1 LLIHGARVSKF
12 WGIDVKWILRACAR
26 AVFRVRLDGQL
37 DAADGPSLF
46 AANHAAAFDSV
57 LLWFFLPRRSVV
69 VLPREDLRS
78 GWVRLALLFI
88 PHLVADMND
97 PATIKKVMRVLA
109 AGRSVALYPEGRVFD
124 APSVMKVY
132 EVPAL
137 IAAKT
142 GAPVVPVRIRYRR
155 GWPVRVEIRVR
166 APARIS
172 GASQAASRARRA
184 RAARELQR
192 LLEAAAYEQRPRTT
206 VFEAF
211 LDAVHE
217 RGRRTLI
224 IEDMK
229 EEPRS
234 YRELLKGS
242 LIIGRW
248 MSGWSAPGENVGVLL
263 PNSIPTVCAVLGLC
277 AFGRVPA
284 LLNYTAGPTA
294 VQGACA
300 AARVRT
306 VITSRAFIEQARLTG
321 VVSGIADLRL
331 LYLEDMGS
339 QFGLGDKLWLITRA
353 LRNPRRVITPGRSSG
368 PAVVVF
374 TSGSEARPKGVVL
387 SHEAILANITQIAA
401 VIDFT
406 PRDKVLNPLPLY
418 HSYSFTAGMMLCL
431 LTGTKLFL
439 YISPLRYR
447 AIPEIA
453 SRRDCTYLF
462 GTSTFLSY
470 YAKKADPLD
479 FHSVRRVISGG
490 EKLGA
495 DVARAWQEKFGLR
508 IYQGYGATEC
518 APVIALSTPRC
529 FKPGSVGPLLPGLDH
544 RIQKVEGIERGGVLH
559 LKGAQLMLGY
569 YLYENPGVIVP
580 PRSIYGDGWYN
591 TGDVVDVDEDGVL
604 TVVGRV
610 RRFAKI
616 AGEMVSLDIIEE
628 VAREASPAHRHAAVL
643 RAEAASGETTV
654 LFTTDPELN
663 RSALVHCARRLGRP
677 ELALSKRILW
687 MPEIPVLASGKTD
700 YVALETI
707 TTAANAPEAGPDDSD
722 ARSTASG

>member
-1 LLIHGARVSKF
+1 MAIVM
-12 WGIDVKWILRACAR
+12 KWILRACVR
-26 AVFRVRLDGQL
+26 ALCRVRVDGQF
-37 DAADGPSLF
+37 DGGEPTLF
-46 AANHAAAFDSV
+46 ATNHPAAFDSL
-57 LLWFFLPRRSVV
+57 LLWLFLPRNTTV
-69 VLPREDLRS
+69 VLPREELRS
-78 GWVRLALLFI
+78 AWLRLALHFV

-97 PATIKKVMRVLA
+97 PTAIKKVMRLLA
-109 AGRSVALYPEGRVFD
+109 GGRSIALYPEGRVSD

-132 EVPAL
+132 EVAAL

-142 GAPVVPVRIRYRR
+142 GVPVVAIRIRYRR
-155 GWPVRVEIRVR
+155 GWPVRALLRLR
-166 APARIS
+166 SPARIS
-172 GASQAASRARRA
+172 GADQAAPRARRA
-184 RAARELQR
+184 RATQELQR
-192 LLEAAAYEQRPRTT
+192 LMELAACEQRPRTT

-211 LDAVHE
+211 LDAVQEH
-217 RGRRTLI
+217 GRRTLI
-224 IEDMK
+224 VEDMK

-234 YRELLKGS
+234 YRDLLKGA

-248 MSGWSAPGENVGVLL
+248 VSRSSTPGETIGVLM
-263 PNSIPTVCAVLGLC
+263 PNMIPTVCTVLGLS

-294 VQGACA
+294 VQSACT

-306 VITSRAFIEQARLTG
+306 VVTSRAFVEQARLTT
-321 VVSGIADLRL
+321 VVSAIADLRL
-331 LYLEDMGS
+331 VYLEDIRS
-339 QFGLGDKLWLITRA
+339 QFTLGDKLWLVLRA
-353 LRNPRRVITPGRSSG
+353 LRSPLRVISPGRSNA

-387 SHEAILANITQIAA
+387 SHEAILANITQMAA

-406 PRDKVLNPLPLY
+406 PRDKVLNPLPIY

-431 LTGTKLFL
+431 LTGTQLFL
-439 YISPLRYR
+439 YLSPLRYR

-453 SRRDCTYLF
+453 HRRNCTYLF

-470 YAKKADPLD
+470 YAKHADALD
-479 FHSVRRVISGG
+479 FHCIRRVISGG

-495 DVARAWQEKFGLR
+495 DVARVWQEKFGLR

-518 APVIALSTPRC
+518 GPVIALSTPRV
-529 FKPGSVGPLLPGLDH
+529 FKPGTVGPLLPGLDH
-544 RIQKVEGIERGGVLH
+544 RLEKLEGIERGGVLH
-559 LKGAQLMLGY
+559 LKGVQVMLGY
-569 YLYENPGVIVP
+569 YLYDNPGVIVP

-610 RRFAKI
+610 KRFAKI
-616 AGEMVSLDIIEE
+616 AGEMVSLDVIEE
-628 VAREASPAHRHAAVL
+628 VAREASPGHRHAAVL
-643 RAEAASGETTV
+643 RTEAASGETTV

-663 RSALVHCARRLGRP
+663 RSGLVRSARKLGRA

-687 MPEIPVLASGKTD
+687 MPDIPVLASGKTD
-700 YVALETI
+700 YVALETM
-707 TTAANAPEAGPDDSD
+707 TNAANAPNAGPEGDDR
-722 ARSTASG
+722 RSTG

>member
-1 LLIHGARVSKF
+1 
-12 WGIDVKWILRACAR
+12 VKWILRACAR
-26 AVFRVRLDGQL
+26 AVLRVRLDGQL
-37 DAADGPSLF
+37 DPTSGPTLF
-46 AANHAAAFDSV
+46 AANHIAAFDTV
-57 LLWFFLPRRSVV
+57 LLWLFLPRGSLV

-78 GWVRLALLFI
+78 RWLRLALRFI

-109 AGRSVALYPEGRVFD
+109 DGRSAALYPEGRVFD

-142 GAPVVPVRIRYRR
+142 GAPVVPLRIRYRR
-155 GWPVRVEIRVR
+155 GWPVRAELRAR

-172 GASQAASRARRA
+172 GASQGASRVRRT
-184 RAARELQR
+184 RATRQLQR
-192 LLEAAAYEQRPRTT
+192 LLEAAAYEQRARTT
-206 VFEAF
+206 LFEAF
-211 LDAVHE
+211 LDAMHE
-217 RGRRTLI
+217 QGRRTMI

-234 YRELLKGS
+234 YQDLLKGS
-242 LIIGRW
+242 LTVGRW
-248 MSGWSAPGENVGVLL
+248 VSGWCAPGENVGVLL
-263 PNSIPTVCAVLGLC
+263 PNLIPTVCTVLGLS

-284 LLNYTAGPTA
+284 LLNYTAGPTS
-294 VQGACA
+294 VQSACM

-306 VITSRAFIEQARLTG
+306 VITSRAFVEQARLTA

-331 LYLEDMGS
+331 LYLEDIRS
-339 QFGLGDKLWLITRA
+339 QFRLRDKLWLMARA

-406 PRDKVLNPLPLY
+406 PRDKVLNPLPVY

-470 YAKKADPLD
+470 YAKNADPLD
-479 FHSVRRVISGG
+479 FRSIRRVISGG

-529 FKPGSVGPLLPGLDH
+529 FKLGSVGPLLPGLDH

-559 LKGAQLMLGY
+559 LKGAQMMLGY
-569 YLYENPGVIVP
+569 YFYDNPGVIVP
-580 PRSIYGDGWYN
+580 PRSIYGDGWYD
-591 TGDVVDVDEDGVL
+591 TGDVVDMDEDGVL

-643 RAEAASGETTV
+643 RTEAASGETTV
-654 LFTTDPELN
+654 LFTTDPDLN
-663 RSALVHCARRLGRP
+663 RSALVHRARRLGRA

-707 TTAANAPEAGPDDSD
+707 TAAANAPEAGPDDGD
-722 ARSTASG
+722 QRSTGSG